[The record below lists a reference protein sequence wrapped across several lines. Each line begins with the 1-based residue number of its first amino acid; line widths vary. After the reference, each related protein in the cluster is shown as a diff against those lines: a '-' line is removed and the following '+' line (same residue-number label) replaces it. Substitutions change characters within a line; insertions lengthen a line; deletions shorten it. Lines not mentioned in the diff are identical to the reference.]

1 MDAELNP
8 KELLQR
14 ILQLKE
20 HLDLPAKA
28 KRAGELDVHLVQPGV
43 WDEPARAGQMARE
56 AAEHRQLIGTWDR
69 LERRARDLVELDQLA
84 DGDPELETQVAEE
97 KAAIANELRS
107 RELDLLFTDPYANH
121 NAVITMSVG
130 QGGVEAQDWVEMLMR
145 MYLKWAERNHFETEI
160 LETSPGEEAGLKS
173 ATFIIRGPRAYGM
186 LRSEHGVHRLVRIS
200 PFDQNHRRHT
210 SFALVEVMP
219 ELESSD
225 EAAVVI
231 NPQDLRV
238 DTYRSTGAGG
248 QHVNKTDSAIRITHL
263 PSGIVVTC
271 QNERSQMKNREMAMK
286 VLKAR
291 LFQRQ
296 QQEAAAQLDQ
306 IRGQILPAEF
316 GSQIRNYVLQPYT
329 LVKDVRTG
337 LEVGNAQAVLDGEI
351 DPFIE
356 SWLRW
361 RLSQNGAPD
370 QGGAS
375 KPKQGR

>member
-1 MDAELNP
+1 
-8 KELLQR
+8 
-14 ILQLKE
+14 
-20 HLDLPAKA
+20 
-28 KRAGELDVHLVQPGV
+28 VQPGV
-43 WDEPARAGQMARE
+43 WDDPVRAGQMARE
-56 AAEHRQLIGTWDR
+56 AAEHRQLIGAWDR
-69 LERRARDLVELDQLA
+69 LERRARDLIELEDLA
-84 DGDPELETQVAEE
+84 RGDPELEKQLDEE
-97 KAAIANELRS
+97 RAAISDELRS
-107 RELDLLFTDPYANH
+107 RELDLLFTDPFANH
-121 NAVITMSVG
+121 NAVVTLSVG

-145 MYLKWAERNHFETEI
+145 MYLKWAERKRFETEI
-160 LETSPGEEAGLKS
+160 IDTSPGEEAGLKS
-173 ATFIIRGPRAYGM
+173 ATFIVRGPRAYGL

-225 EAAVVI
+225 ESAVVI
-231 NPQDLRV
+231 NPQDLRI

-248 QHVNKTDSAIRITHL
+248 QHVNKTDSAVRITHL
-263 PSGIVVTC
+263 PTGIVVTC

-306 IRGQILPAEF
+306 IRGQVMPAEF

-356 SWLRW
+356 AWLRW
-361 RLSQNGAPD
+361 RLSQDGAAERP
-370 QGGAS
+370 GAS
-375 KPKQGR
+375 KAERPR

>member
-1 MDAELNP
+1 VE
-8 KELLQR
+8 KE
-14 ILQLKE
+14 
-20 HLDLPAKA
+20 
-28 KRAGELDVHLVQPGV
+28 
-43 WDEPARAGQMARE
+43 RE
-56 AAEHRQLIGTWDR
+56 A
-69 LERRARDLVELDQLA
+69 
-84 DGDPELETQVAEE
+84 
-97 KAAIANELRS
+97 IATELRS

-121 NAVITMSVG
+121 NAVVNLSVG

-145 MYLKWAERNHFETEI
+145 MYLKWAERHGFETEI
-160 LETSPGEEAGLKS
+160 IDTSPGEEAGLKS
-173 ATFIIRGPRAYGM
+173 ATFIVRGLHAYGR

-219 ELESSD
+219 ELDSGD
-225 EAAVVI
+225 EDAVVI
-231 NPQDLRV
+231 SPQDLRI

-263 PSGIVVTC
+263 PTGIVVTC

-296 QQEAAAQLDQ
+296 QLEAAAQMDQ
-306 IRGQILPAEF
+306 IRGQLMPAEF

-337 LEVGNAQAVLDGEI
+337 QEVGNAQSVLDGDL

-356 SWLRW
+356 AWLRW
-361 RLSQNGAPD
+361 KLG
-370 QGGAS
+370 QGTPAAGQQA
-375 KPKQGR
+375 G

>member
-1 MDAELNP
+1 
-8 KELLQR
+8 
-14 ILQLKE
+14 
-20 HLDLPAKA
+20 
-28 KRAGELDVHLVQPGV
+28 
-43 WDEPARAGQMARE
+43 MARE
-56 AAEHRQLIGTWDR
+56 SAENRQLIATWER
-69 LERRARDLVELDQLA
+69 LERRARDLIELDELA
-84 DGDPELETQVAEE
+84 EGDPELRKQVAEE
-97 KAAIANELRS
+97 RAAIASELRQ

-121 NAVITMSVG
+121 NAVITLSVG

-145 MYLKWAERNHFETEI
+145 MYVKWAERKRFETEI
-160 LETSPGEEAGLKS
+160 LDTSPGEEAGLKS
-173 ATFIIRGPRAYGM
+173 ATLIVRGPRAYG
-186 LRSEHGVHRLVRIS
+186 LVRSEHGVHRLVRIS

-225 EAAVVI
+225 EDAVVI
-231 NPQDLRV
+231 SPQDLRI

-248 QHVNKTDSAIRITHL
+248 QHVNKTDSAVRITHL
-263 PSGIVVTC
+263 PTGIVVTC

-296 QQEAAAQLDQ
+296 QQEAAEHLDQ
-306 IRGQILPAEF
+306 IRGQVMPAEF

-337 LEVGNAQAVLDGEI
+337 MEVGNAQAVLDGDL

-356 SWLRW
+356 AWLRW
-361 RLSQNGAPD
+361 RLGQNGQD
-370 QGGAS
+370 GQRGA
-375 KPKQGR
+375 RD

>member
-1 MDAELNP
+1 
-8 KELLQR
+8 
-14 ILQLKE
+14 
-20 HLDLPAKA
+20 
-28 KRAGELDVHLVQPGV
+28 
-43 WDEPARAGQMARE
+43 MARE
-56 AAEHRQLIGTWDR
+56 AAELRQVVGSWDR
-69 LERRARDLVELDQLA
+69 LEKRARDLIELAELGH
-84 DGDPELETQVAEE
+84 GDPELELQLDEE
-97 KAAIANELRS
+97 RAAISNDLRA
-107 RELDLLFTDPYANH
+107 RELDLLFTDPFANH
-121 NAVITMSVG
+121 NAVVTLSVG

-145 MYLKWAERNHFETEI
+145 MYLKWAERKGFETEI
-160 LETSPGEEAGLKS
+160 IDTSPGEEAGLKS
-173 ATFIIRGPRAYGM
+173 VTFIVRGPRAYGL

-225 EAAVVI
+225 ESAVVL
-231 NPQDLRV
+231 NQQDLRI

-248 QHVNKTDSAIRITHL
+248 QHVNKTDSAVRITHL
-263 PSGIVVTC
+263 PTGIVVTC

-306 IRGQILPAEF
+306 IRGQIMPAEF

-337 LEVGNAQAVLDGEI
+337 LEVGNAQAVLDGDI

-361 RLSQNGAPD
+361 RLSQNAPV
-370 QGGAS
+370 AS
-375 KPKQGR
+375 NSKQPR

>member
-1 MDAELNP
+1 
-8 KELLQR
+8 
-14 ILQLKE
+14 
-20 HLDLPAKA
+20 
-28 KRAGELDVHLVQPGV
+28 VQPGV
-43 WDEPARAGQMARE
+43 WDDPARAGQMARE
-56 AAEHRQLIGTWDR
+56 AAELRQLVGSWDR
-69 LERRARDLVELDQLA
+69 LEKRARDLIELDELARGEPDLERQL
-84 DGDPELETQVAEE
+84 DEE
-97 KAAIANELRS
+97 RAAISTELRS
-107 RELDLLFTDPYANH
+107 RELDLLFTDPFANH
-121 NAVITMSVG
+121 NAVVTLSVG

-145 MYLKWAERNHFETEI
+145 MYLKWAERKGFETEVI
-160 LETSPGEEAGLKS
+160 DTSPGEEAGLKS
-173 ATFIIRGPRAYGM
+173 VTFIVRGPRAYGLM
-186 LRSEHGVHRLVRIS
+186 RSEHGVHRLVRIS

-225 EAAVVI
+225 ESAVVI
-231 NPQDLRV
+231 NPQDLRI

-263 PSGIVVTC
+263 PTGIVVTC

-337 LEVGNAQAVLDGEI
+337 LEVGNAQAVLDGDI

-361 RLSQNGAPD
+361 RLSQNGAA
-370 QGGAS
+370 AS
-375 KPKQGR
+375 NSKQRR

>member
-1 MDAELNP
+1 
-8 KELLQR
+8 
-14 ILQLKE
+14 
-20 HLDLPAKA
+20 
-28 KRAGELDVHLVQPGV
+28 
-43 WDEPARAGQMARE
+43 MARE
-56 AAEHRQLIGTWDR
+56 VSEYRNLIATWDR
-69 LERRARDLVELDQLA
+69 LEKRARDLIELDQLA
-84 DGDPELETQVAEE
+84 GGDPELEKQIAEE
-97 KAAIANELRS
+97 KAEVEKELRS

-121 NAVITMSVG
+121 NAVMTLSVG
-130 QGGVEAQDWVEMLMR
+130 QGGIEAQDWVEMLMR
-145 MYLKWAERNHFETEI
+145 MYLKWAERRKFETEI

-173 ATFIIRGPRAYGM
+173 ATLIIRGPRAYGL

-219 ELESSD
+219 ELERGD
-225 EAAVVI
+225 EDAVVI
-231 NPQDLRV
+231 NSQDLRI

-248 QHVNKTDSAIRITHL
+248 QHVNKTDSAVRITHL
-263 PSGIVVTC
+263 PTGIVVTC
-271 QNERSQMKNREMAMK
+271 QNERSQLKNREMAMK

-296 QQEAAAQLDQ
+296 QQEAAAELDQ
-306 IRGQILPAEF
+306 IRGQVMPAEF

-361 RLSQNGAPD
+361 RLSKNGA
-370 QGGAS
+370 AA
-375 KPKQGR
+375 

>member
-1 MDAELNP
+1 M
-8 KELLQR
+8 
-14 ILQLKE
+14 
-20 HLDLPAKA
+20 
-28 KRAGELDVHLVQPGV
+28 ELD
-43 WDEPARAGQMARE
+43 E
-56 AAEHRQLIGTWDR
+56 
-69 LERRARDLVELDQLA
+69 LA
-84 DGDPELETQVAEE
+84 DDDSELGQQVAKERATV
-97 KAAIANELRS
+97 AAELRS
-107 RELDLLFTDPYANH
+107 RELDLLFTDPYATH
-121 NAVITMSVG
+121 NAVMTISVG
-130 QGGVEAQDWVEMLMR
+130 QGGIEAQDWVEMLMR
-145 MYLKWAERNHFETEI
+145 MYLKWAERKRFATEI
-160 LETSPGEEAGLKS
+160 IDQSPGEEAGLKS
-173 ATFIIRGPRAYGM
+173 VTFIVSGPRAYGL

-219 ELESSD
+219 ELESTD
-225 EAAVVI
+225 ESAVVI
-231 NPQDLRV
+231 NPGDLRI

-263 PSGIVVTC
+263 PTGIVVTC

-306 IRGQILPAEF
+306 IRGQLLPAEF

-356 SWLRW
+356 AWLRW
-361 RLSQNGAPD
+361 RLSQARNG
-370 QGGAS
+370 S
-375 KPKQGR
+375 RS

>member
-1 MDAELNP
+1 
-8 KELLQR
+8 
-14 ILQLKE
+14 
-20 HLDLPAKA
+20 
-28 KRAGELDVHLVQPGV
+28 
-43 WDEPARAGQMARE
+43 MARE
-56 AAEHRQLIGTWDR
+56 SSVNRELVRSWDQL
-69 LERRARDLVELDQLA
+69 EKRARDLIELDQLA
-84 DGDPELETQVAEE
+84 AGDPELTAQVEAER
-97 KAAIANELRS
+97 AAIARELRS

-121 NAVITMSVG
+121 NAVITISVG

-145 MYLKWAERNHFETEI
+145 MYLKWAERRGFETEI
-160 LETSPGEEAGLKS
+160 VDTSPGEEAGLKS
-173 ATFIIRGPRAYGM
+173 ATFILRGPRAYGL

-210 SFALVEVMP
+210 SFALIEVMP

-225 EAAVVI
+225 ESAVVI
-231 NPQDLRV
+231 NAQDIRI

-248 QHVNKTDSAIRITHL
+248 QHVNKTDSAVRITHL
-263 PSGIVVTC
+263 PTGIVVTC

-296 QQEAAAQLDQ
+296 QQEAAEHLDQ
-306 IRGQILPAEF
+306 IRGQVMPAEF

-337 LEVGNAQAVLDGEI
+337 LEIGNAQAVLDGEI

-356 SWLRW
+356 AWLRW
-361 RLSQNGAPD
+361 RLSQNGARP
-370 QGGAS
+370 G
-375 KPKQGR
+375 K

>member
-1 MDAELNP
+1 M
-8 KELLQR
+8 
-14 ILQLKE
+14 
-20 HLDLPAKA
+20 
-28 KRAGELDVHLVQPGV
+28 VQPGV
-43 WDEPARAGQMARE
+43 WDDPARAGQMARE
-56 AAEHRQLIGTWDR
+56 AAELRQLIATGAR
-69 LERRARDLVELDQLA
+69 LEKRARDLIELDQLA
-84 DGDPELETQVAEE
+84 DGDAELEKQLAEE
-97 KAAIANELRS
+97 RAAIAKELRS
-107 RELDLLFTDPYANH
+107 RELDLLVTDPYANH
-121 NAVITMSVG
+121 NAVITISVG

-145 MYLKWAERNHFETEI
+145 MYLKWAERKHFEAEI
-160 LETSPGEEAGLKS
+160 LDTSPGEEAGLKS
-173 ATFIIRGPRAYGM
+173 ATFIVRGPRAYGL

-231 NPQDLRV
+231 NPQNLGMH
-238 DTYRSTGAGG
+238 TYRSTGPGG

-263 PSGIVVTC
+263 PTGIVVTC

-286 VLKAR
+286 VLKSR

-296 QQEAAAQLDQ
+296 QQESAGPVHQ
-306 IRGQILPAEF
+306 IRGQILPAEV

-337 LEVGNAQAVLDGEI
+337 LEIGNAQSVLDGDV

-356 SWLRW
+356 AWLRW
-361 RLSQNGAPD
+361 RWSQNG
-370 QGGAS
+370 GGQQPSAS
-375 KPKQGR
+375 KSERPR

>member
-1 MDAELNP
+1 
-8 KELLQR
+8 
-14 ILQLKE
+14 
-20 HLDLPAKA
+20 
-28 KRAGELDVHLVQPGV
+28 
-43 WDEPARAGQMARE
+43 MARE
-56 AAEHRQLIGTWDR
+56 AAADRELVRSWEQL
-69 LERRARDLVELDQLA
+69 EKRARDLIELDQLA
-84 DGDPELETQVAEE
+84 AGDPELAEQVAAERN
-97 KAAIANELRS
+97 AISAELRQ

-121 NAVITMSVG
+121 NAVVTISVG

-145 MYLKWAERNHFETEI
+145 MYTKWAERKGFETEI
-160 LETSPGEEAGLKS
+160 IDMSPGEEAGLKS
-173 ATFIIRGPRAYGM
+173 ATFIVRGPRAYGL

-225 EAAVVI
+225 ESAVVI
-231 NPQDLRV
+231 NPQDIRI

-248 QHVNKTDSAIRITHL
+248 QHVNKTDSAVRITHL
-263 PSGIVVTC
+263 PTGIVVTC

-296 QQEAAAQLDQ
+296 QQEAAAHLDS
-306 IRGQILPAEF
+306 IRGQVMPAEF

-337 LEVGNAQAVLDGEI
+337 LEIGNTQAVLDGDI

-356 SWLRW
+356 AWLRW
-361 RLSQNGAPD
+361 RLGQSTGA
-370 QGGAS
+370 AV
-375 KPKQGR
+375 K

>member
-1 MDAELNP
+1 M
-8 KELLQR
+8 
-14 ILQLKE
+14 
-20 HLDLPAKA
+20 
-28 KRAGELDVHLVQPGV
+28 
-43 WDEPARAGQMARE
+43 WDDPARAGQRARE
-56 AAEHRQLIGTWDR
+56 AAEPRQLIGGWDR
-69 LERRARDLVELDQLA
+69 LEKRARDLIELDQLA
-84 DGDPELETQVAEE
+84 GGDPELEQQLDEE
-97 KAAIANELRS
+97 KAAIAKEMRT
-107 RELDLLFTDPYANH
+107 RELDLLFTDPYAGH
-121 NAVITMSVG
+121 NAVVTISVG

-145 MYLKWAERNHFETEI
+145 MYLKWAERSGFQTEI
-160 LETSPGEEAGLKS
+160 IETSPGEEAGLKS
-173 ATFIIRGPRAYGM
+173 ATFIVRGPRAYGL

-225 EAAVVI
+225 ESAVVI
-231 NPQDLRV
+231 NPSDLRI

-263 PSGIVVTC
+263 PTGIVVTC
-271 QNERSQMKNREMAMK
+271 QNERSQMKNRETAMK

-296 QQEAAAQLDQ
+296 QQEAAEQRDQ
-306 IRGQILPAEF
+306 IRGQVMPAEF

-337 LEVGNAQAVLDGEI
+337 LEVGNAQAVLDGDV

-356 SWLRW
+356 AWLHW
-361 RLSQNGAPD
+361 RLSQNGA
-370 QGGAS
+370 A
-375 KPKQGR
+375 

>member
-1 MDAELNP
+1 
-8 KELLQR
+8 
-14 ILQLKE
+14 
-20 HLDLPAKA
+20 
-28 KRAGELDVHLVQPGV
+28 V
-43 WDEPARAGQMARE
+43 WDDPARAGQMARE
-56 AAEHRQLIGTWDR
+56 AAEHRQLIASWDR
-69 LERRARDLVELDQLA
+69 LEKRARDLIELDQLA
-84 DGDPELETQVAEE
+84 DGDSELEQQLDEE
-97 KAAIANELRS
+97 KAAIARDLRS

-121 NAVITMSVG
+121 NAVVTLSVG

-145 MYLKWAERNHFETEI
+145 MYLKWAERNGFDTEMI
-160 LETSPGEEAGLKS
+160 ETSPGEEAGLKS
-173 ATFIIRGPRAYGM
+173 ATFIVRGPRAYGL

-219 ELESSD
+219 ELEGSD
-225 EAAVVI
+225 ENAVVI
-231 NPQDLRV
+231 NPQDLRI

-263 PSGIVVTC
+263 PTGIVVTC
-271 QNERSQMKNREMAMK
+271 QNERSQMKNRETAMK

-296 QQEAAAQLDQ
+296 QQEAAAQRDQ
-306 IRGQILPAEF
+306 IRGQVMPAEF

-337 LEVGNAQAVLDGEI
+337 LEVGNAQAVLDGDI

-356 SWLRW
+356 AWLRW
-361 RLSQNGAPD
+361 RLSQNGASEQPS
-370 QGGAS
+370 AS
-375 KPKQGR
+375 KVERPR

>member
-1 MDAELNP
+1 M
-8 KELLQR
+8 
-14 ILQLKE
+14 
-20 HLDLPAKA
+20 
-28 KRAGELDVHLVQPGV
+28 LVQPGV
-43 WDEPARAGQMARE
+43 WDDPARAGQIARE
-56 AAEHRQLIGTWDR
+56 AAENRQLIATWDR
-69 LERRARDLVELDQLA
+69 LEKRARDLIELDQLA
-84 DGDPELETQVAEE
+84 TGDAELGSQVAEE
-97 KAAIANELRS
+97 KAAIAAELRS
-107 RELDLLFTDPYANH
+107 RELDLLFTDPYATH
-121 NAVITMSVG
+121 SAVMTLSVG

-145 MYLKWAERNHFETEI
+145 MYLKWAERRRFETEI
-160 LETSPGEEAGLKS
+160 LETSQGEEAGLKS
-173 ATFIIRGPRAYGM
+173 ATFIVRGPRAYGL

-219 ELESSD
+219 ELERSD
-225 EAAVVI
+225 EDAVVI
-231 NPQDLRV
+231 NAQDLRI

-248 QHVNKTDSAIRITHL
+248 QHVNKTDSAVRITHL
-263 PSGIVVTC
+263 PTGIVVTC

-306 IRGQILPAEF
+306 IRGQVMPAEF

-337 LEVGNAQAVLDGEI
+337 LEIGNAQAVLDGEI

-361 RLSQNGAPD
+361 RLSKNGSQP
-370 QGGAS
+370 
-375 KPKQGR
+375 R

>member
-1 MDAELNP
+1 
-8 KELLQR
+8 
-14 ILQLKE
+14 
-20 HLDLPAKA
+20 
-28 KRAGELDVHLVQPGV
+28 
-43 WDEPARAGQMARE
+43 MARE
-56 AAEHRQLIGTWDR
+56 AAELRQLIGTWDR
-69 LERRARDLVELDQLA
+69 LERRARDLIELDQLA
-84 DGDPELETQVAEE
+84 SGDPELEKQLAEE
-97 KAAIANELRS
+97 QASIAAELRS

-121 NAVITMSVG
+121 NAVITISVG

-145 MYLKWAERNHFETEI
+145 MYLKWAERSGFQTEI

-173 ATFIIRGPRAYGM
+173 ATFIIRGPRAYGL

-225 EAAVVI
+225 EASVVI

-263 PSGIVVTC
+263 PTGIVVTC

-296 QQEAAAQLDQ
+296 QQEAAAQMDQ

-361 RLSQNGAPD
+361 RLGQNGASEK
-370 QGGAS
+370 AS
-375 KPKQGR
+375 ASNSKQAR